1 MIETTQSLSEI
12 EVYLVCRVFPG
23 SPGSMLLWDTVS
35 QGLRPHRRLGKQ
47 SCEYPHGAPVSSRAV
62 MEGKLCFSVSMKEAN
77 GPYPGADFAGTQ
89 ISIPIL
95 MGGAT

>member
-1 MIETTQSLSEI
+1 
-12 EVYLVCRVFPG
+12 
-23 SPGSMLLWDTVS
+23 MLLWDTVS
-35 QGLRPHRRLGKQ
+35 QGLRPHRRLGKPEAKAKQ
-47 SCEYPHGAPVSSRAV
+47 SCECPHGAPVSSRAV